1 MSKNSSKL
9 HDFSFTCI
17 DGLGRSSFGII
28 TEKMTVEQYIQT
40 IFTVFKESFIRLR
53 ICFEY

>member
-53 ICFEY
+53 ISFEY